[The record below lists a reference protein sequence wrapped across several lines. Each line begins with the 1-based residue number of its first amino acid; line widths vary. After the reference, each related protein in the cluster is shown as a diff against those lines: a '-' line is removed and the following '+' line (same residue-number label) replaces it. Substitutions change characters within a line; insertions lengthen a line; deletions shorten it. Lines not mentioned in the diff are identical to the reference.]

1 LKIEG
6 VVVPLA
12 TPLTRDRAP
21 DLAALGRLIA
31 HLLNAGV
38 HGIFANGS
46 MGAFALMSDAKQCA
60 VVEAAAGHVAN
71 RVPVLAGISDTGL
84 DRVIEKVR
92 NFAGLGV
99 DAFVAT
105 PPFYYICE
113 QKELLRFFLA
123 LADAA
128 PKPLILYDN
137 PRLAKN
143 VLAVE
148 TIVRLAQHPNIC
160 GIKISHPDVL
170 VWQDLLRAPVDRG
183 RFALISGAG
192 RMTSLALQLG
202 FDGITEGL
210 HNIVPSLAVDLYAAQ
225 KAGNFVEGDCIQ
237 RRINRCFGVFE
248 VAGGWRG
255 LEVSLQALGIANF
268 AAPFPYDE
276 PPSED
281 ARRRILEILAAE
293 EIVRP

>member
-1 LKIEG
+1 LKLEG

-21 DLAALGRLIA
+21 DLAAVGRLIS
-31 HLLNAGV
+31 HVLQAGV

-46 MGAFALMSDAKQCA
+46 MGAFALMRDAKQCA
-60 VVEAAAGHVAN
+60 VVEAAAAHVAG
-71 RVPVLAGISDTGL
+71 RVPVLAGVSDTGL
-84 DRVIEKVR
+84 DRVLEKIR
-92 NFAGLGV
+92 HFAGLGV

-105 PPFYYICE
+105 PPFYYLCE
-113 QKELLRFFLA
+113 QDELLRFFLA

-143 VLAVE
+143 PLAVE
-148 TIVRLAQHPNIC
+148 TIVRLAQHPNIR
-160 GIKISHPDVL
+160 GIKISHTDVL
-170 VWQDLLRAPVDRG
+170 AWQELLRGPIDRG

-210 HNIVPSLAVDLYAAQ
+210 HNIVPSLAVNLFAAQ

-255 LEVSLQALGIANF
+255 LEVSLQALGIADF
-268 AAPFPYDE
+268 AAPVPYDE

-281 ARRRILEILAAE
+281 ARRRIREILAAE
-293 EIVRP
+293 GIVRS